1 MPFQPDY
8 QVPVERLPYTMLAAS
23 GAAAP
28 SSVGVLMLHGFMGSP
43 YSSRPLA
50 HFLAERGVTVHCP
63 LLPGHG
69 HWPDKFHKVSHRAW
83 IAEAAEG
90 LETLRQMCREIFL
103 MGHSMGNVL
112 AAHLLRADP
121 NVRGV
126 ILLAPIYDVPD
137 SRLNLIKYIRPL
149 VPWLYPHKSHR
160 MQGLVRER
168 VLDFDPTF
176 DFDAPDA
183 ESFLRQATRMPTS
196 GLDEMRKM
204 VQLGQKLWPQV
215 NTPTL
220 ILDGGHDIAVSPG
233 SGAMIFQ
240 QIPAR
245 DKQHHYFP
253 QAGHELMRP
262 QDPAHLEVWNLI
274 VTFIQ
279 QHANLNDSSTEN
291 GTTPAL

>member
-8 QVPVERLPYTMLAAS
+8 QVPVERLPYTLPALSPGGAAS
-23 GAAAP
+23 P
-28 SSVGVLMLHGFMGSP
+28 IGVLMLHGFMGSP

-50 HFLAERGVTVHCP
+50 HFLAEQGITMHCP

-69 HWPDKFHKVSHRAW
+69 HWPDKFHNVSHRAW

-90 LETLRQMCREIFL
+90 LDTLRQMCHQIFF

-112 AAHLLRADP
+112 AANLLRANPD
-121 NVRGV
+121 VRGI

-137 SRLNLIKYIRPL
+137 SRLNLIKYIRY
-149 VPWLYPHKSHR
+149 VMPWLYPHKSRR
-160 MQGLVRER
+160 MQELVRQR

-183 ESFLRQATRMPTS
+183 ELFLRQATRMPTS

-204 VQLGQKLWPQV
+204 VKMGQKLWPQV
-215 NTPTL
+215 HTPAL

-233 SGAMIFQ
+233 SGAAIFH
-240 QIPAR
+240 QIPTR
-245 DKQHHYFP
+245 DKQHHHFP

-262 QDPAHLEVWNLI
+262 QDPAHAEVWNL
-274 VTFIQ
+274 VLTFIQ
-279 QHANLNDSSTEN
+279 QRTGLDDS
-291 GTTPAL
+291 PL

>member
-8 QVPVERLPYTMLAAS
+8 EVPVERLAYTMPAS
-23 GAAAP
+23 TP
-28 SSVGVLMLHGFMGSP
+28 SAVGVLMLHGFMGSP

-50 HFLAERGVTVHCP
+50 HFLAEQGVTVHCP

-83 IAEAAEG
+83 LAEAAEA
-90 LETLRQMCREIFL
+90 LATLRQMCPQIFL

-112 AAHLLRADP
+112 AASLLQTSA
-121 NVRGV
+121 NVRGL

-137 SRLNLIKYIRPL
+137 SRLNLIRYIRPF
-149 VPWLYPHKSHR
+149 VPWLYPHKSR
-160 MQGLVRER
+160 RLQGLVRER

-176 DFDAPDA
+176 DFDAPNA
-183 ESFLRQATRMPTS
+183 ELFLRQATRMPTS

-215 NTPTL
+215 NAPTL

-233 SGAMIFQ
+233 SGAAIFQ
-240 QIPAR
+240 QLPTR
-245 DKQHHYFP
+245 DKQHHHFP
-253 QAGHELMRP
+253 HAGHELMRP
-262 QDPAHLEVWNLI
+262 QDPAHPEVWNL
-274 VTFIQ
+274 VLAFIQ
-279 QHANLNDSSTEN
+279 ERASLNRDSS
-291 GTTPAL
+291 